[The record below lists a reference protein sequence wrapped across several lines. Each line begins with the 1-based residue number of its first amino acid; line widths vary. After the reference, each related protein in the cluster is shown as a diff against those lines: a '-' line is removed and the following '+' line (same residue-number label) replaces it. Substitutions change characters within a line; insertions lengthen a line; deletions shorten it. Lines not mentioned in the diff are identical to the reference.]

1 MLQFHC
7 DISSS
12 WYHLVS
18 QLLYLNKLT
27 TTVACSCTKDGWKVY
42 QHCHSLGV
50 VSGTFGRVVA
60 SKASGLQF
68 ESQPFTISTE
78 HLFTVD
84 YFLLTKP
91 CQQDFLLPTISYIGY
106 VVNVFDTAGF
116 WKDENEE
123 KEAVDE
129 PINSLVDP
137 IITLAYQTSSIATSQ
152 SIERGLRRRLRSN
165 IDQKI
170 FCPPPTIKQTNMGQ
184 LVPSNCHLSLC
195 LFIFPCLLSLSFFVN
210 YPCLS
215 IFLSLPFFHTVLL
228 SVINCQLT
236 LSFPC
241 QIVLYFYLYYFYVF
255 YHCPSI
261 GLFYFHFSVYSHWL
275 TILHFSIYLTLFYLS
290 NSFLSILYYLFFCL
304 SLPFYIYIFLPLI
317 FWPTCTSRG
326 DHSFPLRF
334 VIHVST

>member
-1 MLQFHC
+1 MWSVARLAE
-7 DISSS
+7 
-12 WYHLVS
+12 W
-18 QLLYLNKLT
+18 LLPRQVVCSLSLT
-27 TTVACSCTKDGWKVY
+27 
-42 QHCHSLGV
+42 
-50 VSGTFGRVVA
+50 
-60 SKASGLQF
+60 
-68 ESQPFTISTE
+68 FTISTE

-184 LVPSNCHLSLC
+184 LVPSNFDLSLSLSVFSSFHVYYLC
-195 LFIFPCLLSLSFFVN
+195 LSLSIISVFLGQLSLSFFVN

-215 IFLSLPFFHTVLL
+215 LSIIPVFLSFYHY
-228 SVINCQLT
+228 
-236 LSFPC
+236 LSFT
-241 QIVLYFYLYYFYVF
+241 LYY
-255 YHCPSI
+255 
-261 GLFYFHFSVYSHWL
+261 
-275 TILHFSIYLTLFYLS
+275 YLS
-290 NSFLSILYYLFFCL
+290 LTAN
-304 SLPFYIYIFLPLI
+304 
-317 FWPTCTSRG
+317 
-326 DHSFPLRF
+326 
-334 VIHVST
+334 